1 MMEHPDLED
10 IKDES
15 DDLFEHFRMVADP
28 GQSLL
33 RIDKFLVNHMRHVS
47 RSRVQTA
54 ADNGFIRVNDVAVK
68 SNYRVKPG
76 DVITLVLANP
86 PREFELLPEAIPLN
100 IVYEDDA
107 LMIIDKPA
115 GLVVHPGVGN
125 WTGTLVNGLL
135 HHFQGLPNNHG
146 EARPGLVHRIDKDTS
161 GLLVIAKTELAMT
174 HLARQFF
181 EKTTGRT
188 YLALVW
194 GDVASESG
202 TVEGNIGRDPRD
214 RKRQAIFVD
223 GSQGKPAITHYQV
236 VERFGPVTLIACTL
250 ETGRTHQIRV
260 HMKSLGHPLFAD
272 ATYGGDEILR
282 GSPTAKYKQFARN
295 TLDALGRQAL
305 HAASLALDHPTSGK
319 RLSFEA
325 PLPADMAHTLER
337 WRNYRDNNQQ
347 MLD

>member
-1 MMEHPDLED
+1 MTDDLDLED
-10 IKDES
+10 EKEAG
-15 DDLFEHFRMVADP
+15 DDLFEHFRIAADP

-47 RSRVQTA
+47 RSRIQTA
-54 ADNGFIRVNDVAVK
+54 ADNGFIRVNDLPVK

-76 DVITLVLANP
+76 DVVTLVLANP
-86 PREFELLPEAIPLN
+86 PREFELLPEPIPLN
-100 IVYEDDA
+100 IVFEDEV

-135 HHFQGLPNNHG
+135 HHFQGLPHNNG
-146 EARPGLVHRIDKDTS
+146 DARPGLVHRIDKDTS
-161 GLLVIAKTELAMT
+161 GLLVIAKTEQAMT

-181 EKTTGRT
+181 EKTTGRS

-194 GDVASESG
+194 GDVDPDRG
-202 TVEGNIGRDPRD
+202 TVEGHIGRDPRD
-214 RKRQAIFVD
+214 RKRQAFFPE
-223 GSQGKPAITHYQV
+223 GNQGKPAVTHYQV
-236 VERFGPVTLIACTL
+236 VERFGPVSLVTCTL

-260 HMKSLGHPLFAD
+260 HMKSIGHPLFAD

-305 HAASLALDHPTSGK
+305 HAASLALDHPTTGE
-319 RLSFEA
+319 RFAFES
-325 PLPADMAHTLER
+325 PLPFDLAQTLER
-337 WRNYRDNNQQ
+337 WRSYRDNNQQ
-347 MLD
+347 ILN